1 MTTRHGA
8 KYIDTYNA
16 IKMDII
22 TKQYPAGSFLPT
34 EAELMEQYKV
44 SRTTIRKA
52 VALLKNDGF
61 VTTTRGRGTEVR
73 TVDNNEGEYPFS
85 TLSGHTEVHTIIRG
99 SDTSSVTAQGA
110 TVDIIDAPYQVAE
123 ALSIKEGTPIFR
135 LQRIKLIENVPCSYV
150 ISYVTCTDFPDLDAY
165 SGQIMFLY
173 KFLGEHYGVTFS
185 GTTTRISATEAD
197 FVESRLL
204 NIAPGAAIMTLFRTT
219 FSDDK
224 PIEYS
229 ESYCR
234 PDYVSTYVTI
244 SPNDP
249 EYSSFLDTN
258 F

>member
-34 EAELMEQYKV
+34 ESELMEQYKV

-52 VALLKNDGF
+52 IALLKNDGF

-150 ISYVTCTDFPDLDAY
+150 ISYVTCTDFPDLT
-165 SGQIMFLY
+165 
-173 KFLGEHYGVTFS
+173 HT
-185 GTTTRISATEAD
+185 AD
-197 FVESRLL
+197 RLCSSTNSSESITASHSPVRRHVSQ
-204 NIAPGAAIMTLFRTT
+204 PR
-219 FSDDK
+219 K
-224 PIEYS
+224 PILW
-229 ESYCR
+229 
-234 PDYVSTYVTI
+234 
-244 SPNDP
+244 SPACLTSHQVP
-249 EYSSFLDTN
+249 QL
-258 F
+258 